1 MSTGSHR
8 GGGAYAEGRFYLSD
22 CTFYQSNCFN
32 FENYRVDFPHFW
44 EGGIMRDFFSAERLA
59 SKFGG
64 RPDGGRVNQDI
75 ERLRAVAVL
84 LVLVS
89 HGQVLFSWLKFQQLI
104 TGYHFQIGVD
114 LFFVI
119 SGYVIAMSIFRELD
133 NRDANEPTRFFLYRF
148 WVRRAFRLLPA
159 AIVCIAVST
168 ALSHL
173 VYGENLFVMLKAAF
187 AALFNVFNFYLLHAL
202 VNGVSVGML
211 EPYWSLSLEEQFYVI
226 FPLLV
231 LVVSTKRRLAMIAIA
246 GVIGIELAFS
256 VIPNL
261 FWFIRFDGLCCG
273 VLLAC
278 ASPYIKKIRLPK
290 VFGKVVG
297 LALLAFFIPVAL
309 GYLFPVAGFFGAQT
323 IPLACCVILVIFAV
337 MDSDVFNFPLI
348 GRALAYLGSRS
359 YTVYLLH
366 LTFFFAMGRVLLAT
380 GQENNTL
387 AVLLAGLSL
396 ITFMV
401 LVELMF
407 RFVETPFR
415 DYGKRVASRIKLSN
429 SSVSS
434 EPVKVTSS

>member
-1 MSTGSHR
+1 
-8 GGGAYAEGRFYLSD
+8 
-22 CTFYQSNCFN
+22 
-32 FENYRVDFPHFW
+32 
-44 EGGIMRDFFSAERLA
+44 MRDFFNAKLLA
-59 SKFGG
+59 SKSG
-64 RPDGGRVNQDI
+64 RQPGNGHVNQDI

-89 HGQVLFSWLKFQQLI
+89 HGQVLFSWLKFQPLI
-104 TGYHFQIGVD
+104 SGYHFQIGVD

-133 NRDANEPTRFFLYRF
+133 NRDVNEPARLFLYRF

-159 AIVCIAVST
+159 AIVCITVST

-187 AALFNVFNFYLLHAL
+187 AALFNVFNLYLLHAL

-211 EPYWSLSLEEQFYVI
+211 EPYWSLSLEEQFYII
-226 FPLLV
+226 FPLMA
-231 LVVSTKRRLAMIAIA
+231 LVVSTRRRLAIVAIV
-246 GVIGIELAFS
+246 GVVGIELAFS

-261 FWFIRFDGLCCG
+261 FWFIRVDGLCCG

-278 ASPYIKKIRLPK
+278 VSPHIKKIRFTK
-290 VFGKVVG
+290 VLGKVVG
-297 LALLAFFIPVAL
+297 LALLAFCIPVAL
-309 GYLFPVAGFFGAQT
+309 GYLFPVPGFIGAQT
-323 IPLACCVILVIFAV
+323 IPLACCVILVVFAI
-337 MDSDVFNFPLI
+337 MDSDGFNFPLV
-348 GRALAYLGSRS
+348 GRALSYLGSRS

-366 LTFFFAMGRVLLAT
+366 LTFFFVTGRVLLAT

-387 AVLLAGLSL
+387 AILLAGVSL
-396 ITFMV
+396 IVFMV

-415 DYGKRVASRIKLSN
+415 NYGKRIAGRIKPDSA
-429 SSVSS
+429 SVVSKS
-434 EPVKVTSS
+434 TKVPIH